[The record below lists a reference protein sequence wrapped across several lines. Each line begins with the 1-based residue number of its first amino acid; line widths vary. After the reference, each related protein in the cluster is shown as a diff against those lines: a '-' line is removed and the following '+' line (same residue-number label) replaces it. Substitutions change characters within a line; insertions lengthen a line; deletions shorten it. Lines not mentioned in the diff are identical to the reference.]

1 MLARRQQNAR
11 IEKFRGATTSNG
23 NIPRNGKFHL
33 AYNRMDFG
41 ASLLSRRTLILRID
55 KKRAKALPQFDLIIA
70 NRFEEKEGF
79 EDKGED
85 FC

>member
-1 MLARRQQNAR
+1 
-11 IEKFRGATTSNG
+11 
-23 NIPRNGKFHL
+23 
-33 AYNRMDFG
+33 MDFG